1 MSSLTAPPISGLEVT
16 ESNHGLRPA
25 RATKK
30 KLRPIA
36 GFADAQLGR
45 KARLRTSQRFL
56 FANKPETATVRVNDK
71 EPHPFRNATV
81 SAVSLMLYNMYI
93 EPHELMAMT
102 VVPIRLSRQDARKL
116 DLLVRLGLYNSRT
129 EAMRAM
135 IQATADEQLN
145 RYMLNDRVKEALNE
159 LLQAE
164 KRHGENPLHIASK
177 KTAAEI
183 VAESRQ

>member
-1 MSSLTAPPISGLEVT
+1 MTG
-16 ESNHGLRPA
+16 
-25 RATKK
+25 
-30 KLRPIA
+30 
-36 GFADAQLGR
+36 
-45 KARLRTSQRFL
+45 
-56 FANKPETATVRVNDK
+56 
-71 EPHPFRNATV
+71 
-81 SAVSLMLYNMYI
+81 SAVRLMLYDLYI
-93 EPHELMAMT
+93 RCDEVMAMT

-116 DLLVRLGLYNSRT
+116 DLLVRLGLYDNRS
-129 EAMRAM
+129 EAMRSM
-135 IQATADEQLN
+135 IQATADDQLS